1 MSKRILVLAAHGDD
15 MEFTAGGTIAKFT
28 DRGHKVALVVATDN
42 DKGSFELSAAEL
54 RATRDKEI
62 HAAAELLGIDKVICL
77 GYSDG
82 ELREQC
88 PVPELRSKFMRIIRE
103 LKPDITMTW
112 DPFSPYEGHPDH
124 QTVATA
130 AHEAAS
136 FSHFPLYHPEQ
147 IEEGLAPHFIG
158 EHWYFAKSPRDQ
170 NKFVD
175 ITDYVDKKIEALYL
189 HESQMVLTVQ
199 DLLYALEASGLSVPG
214 LDDLDPH
221 DYKAVID
228 RQIRAVTSAVGRAN
242 GFEYAEGFRRSRFGP
257 IPRLAIDQE
266 LEEDV

>member
-42 DKGSFELSAAEL
+42 DKGSFELSAEEL
-54 RATRDKEI
+54 RAARDKEL

-88 PVPELRSKFMRIIRE
+88 PVPELRGKFMRIIRE

-112 DPFSPYEGHPDH
+112 DPFSRYEGHPDH

-130 AHEAAS
+130 ANEATS

-147 IEEGLAPHFIG
+147 IEEGLEPPFIG

-214 LDDLDPH
+214 LDGLDPH
-221 DYKAVID
+221 DFKAVID
-228 RQIRAVTSAVGRAN
+228 RQIRAVTGAVGRAN
-242 GFEYAEGFRRSRFGP
+242 GFAYAEGFRRSRFGP
-257 IPRLAIDQE
+257 IPRLAKDQE

>member
-1 MSKRILVLAAHGDD
+1 MSKRVLVFAAHGDD

-136 FSHFPLYHPEQ
+136 FSHFPLYHQEQ

-199 DLLYALEASGLSVPG
+199 DLLYALEASGLNVPG
-214 LDDLDPH
+214 LDGLDPH
-221 DYKAVID
+221 DFRAVID

-257 IPRLAIDQE
+257 IPRLAKDQE
-266 LEEDV
+266 MEEDV